1 MQHFLDAL
9 VSINKTS
16 KQVFINFHTDN
27 YGGAK
32 LQVAAGGKETCRAG
46 F

>member
-9 VSINKTS
+9 VSINRTGNR
-16 KQVFINFHTDN
+16 VFINFNTDN